1 MGFQV
6 ISSLALTAA
15 NIQLTLLKQINIFS
29 VFRPILAAGAALY
42 ILENGINEQFKYSRR
57 NKNE

>member
-29 VFRPILAAGAALY
+29 AIRL
-42 ILENGINEQFKYSRR
+42 
-57 NKNE
+57 